1 MATMLREQGVGGSN
15 PLTPTSFQPGE
26 VGGFVLPGPRSDDQR
41 QSREERM
48 SEFLNDFRW
57 YDALGVIGSILIVA
71 GYFAVSNKK
80 MDASLP
86 PFQLLNLAGAVM
98 LIVSLAYRPN
108 AGALLIEVL
117 WAVIA
122 LVTLTRYFLK
132 Q

>member
-1 MATMLREQGVGGSN
+1 MR
-15 PLTPTSFQPGE
+15 PGE
-26 VGGFVLPGPRSDDQR
+26 VGGRLPPGPRSDDRR
-41 QSREERM
+41 QSREGETA
-48 SEFLNDFRW
+48 EFLIDFRW
-57 YDALGVIGSILIVA
+57 YDALGIVGSVLIVA

-98 LIVSLAYRPN
+98 LIVSLAFRPN

-122 LVTLTRYFLK
+122 LVTLMRYYLK
-132 Q
+132 R

>member
-1 MATMLREQGVGGSN
+1 
-15 PLTPTSFQPGE
+15 
-26 VGGFVLPGPRSDDQR
+26 
-41 QSREERM
+41 M

-86 PFQLLNLAGAVM
+86 PFQLLNLAGALM